1 MTRGSSETSRSS
13 SSTGS
18 APASTRRAER
28 DAPDRARSELVT
40 APSTYPLQRV
50 VQEHDQQLFAS
61 QYRNRVRDAEGQ
73 AVGSPIDTVSP
84 PPGVSDSST
93 SPCCAS
99 IQARVSASPSP
110 APPVSLARDGSAR
123 KKRSNARP
131 CRSRGS
137 PG

>member
-61 QYRNRVRDAEGQ
+61 QSGTRVRD
-73 AVGSPIDTVSP
+73 VGGRGVGTPIDPVTP
-84 PPGVSDSST
+84 PPGVSDSPT
-93 SPCCAS
+93 PPCCAS
-99 IQARVSASPSP
+99 TQAGVSASPSP

-123 KKRSNARP
+123 KK
-131 CRSRGS
+131 
-137 PG
+137 